1 MAESD
6 ESVRWMAE
14 SKQMASRKTIVND
27 NRDRVRHMVETATV
41 HERIRLYLG
50 TGNGKSTATFGVIL
64 RALSR
69 GKNVTLTFF
78 DKLEGNSSEGK
89 ALSLLSSAKEEG
101 FGRLTVHYTGVNRIG
116 TGPKGS
122 FRLYS
127 SPNGILPEDK
137 EAAREGLR
145 FLQEALERG
154 DDIVIGDECLDVAR
168 VGLVEWDDFK
178 AVVEARRDP
187 TVLMLTGRKAP
198 DWLMEMATTIST
210 TTQLRHHGRA
220 IEGLDC

>member
-1 MAESD
+1 
-6 ESVRWMAE
+6 
-14 SKQMASRKTIVND
+14 
-27 NRDRVRHMVETATV
+27 MVDAGAV

-78 DKLEGNSSEGK
+78 DKLEGNSSEGR
-89 ALSLLSSAKEEG
+89 ALEVLAAVKEEG
-101 FGRLTVHYTGVNRIG
+101 FGKLSVHYTGVNRIG
-116 TGPKGS
+116 AGPKGS

-137 EAAREGLR
+137 VAAKEGLA
-145 FLQEALERG
+145 FLKEALVRG
-154 DDIVIGDECLDVAR
+154 DDIVIGDEVLDVAR
-168 VGLVEWDDFK
+168 VGLVDWQDFREVLSFRK
-178 AVVEARRDP
+178 DP
-187 TVLMLTGRKAP
+187 TVVMLTGRKAP
-198 DWLMEMATTIST
+198 DWLMDMATTIST